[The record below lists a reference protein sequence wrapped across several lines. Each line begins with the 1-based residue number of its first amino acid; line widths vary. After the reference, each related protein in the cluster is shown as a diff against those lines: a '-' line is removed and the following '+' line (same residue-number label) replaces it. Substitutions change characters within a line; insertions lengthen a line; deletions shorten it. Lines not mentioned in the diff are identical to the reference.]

1 MKRNFLLLPFLI
13 TGYFFTSCHQN
24 QNSAVPAIKTDSSS
38 HASTPP
44 SENIPEY
51 RREVKKEA
59 VVEYKEKTDDP
70 LNDWYFSVRLY
81 ETQKTFDY
89 LLKMQFE
96 EIRGQDT
103 LVLPNFGI
111 DPKPELRKGKDKYS
125 CIIGFI
131 DRENKFR
138 EYKLVYVKDGSKLK
152 LTTLNHYSVVSVE
165 K

>member
-1 MKRNFLLLPFLI
+1 MKRNFFLLPLMMIAYLF
-13 TGYFFTSCHQN
+13 TGCHQN
-24 QNSAVPAIKTDSSS
+24 QTSSSTIRTDSSS
-38 HASTPP
+38 HVSTPAP
-44 SENIPEY
+44 ENIPEY
-51 RREVKKEA
+51 RKQIKKDA

-81 ETQKTFDY
+81 ETEKTFDY
-89 LLKMQFE
+89 VLKMQFE

-111 DPKPELRKGKDKYS
+111 EPKPELRKGKDKYS

-138 EYKLVYVKDGSKLK
+138 EYKLVYVKDGIKLK
-152 LTTLNHYSVVSVE
+152 LTTLNHYSIVSVE